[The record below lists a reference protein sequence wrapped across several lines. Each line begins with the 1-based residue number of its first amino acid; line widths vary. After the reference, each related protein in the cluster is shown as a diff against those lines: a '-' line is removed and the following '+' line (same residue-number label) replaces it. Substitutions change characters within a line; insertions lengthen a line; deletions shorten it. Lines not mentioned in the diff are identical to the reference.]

1 MKLKTLS
8 GIRSVQLKIRNGT
21 RPGGWRP
28 MENES
33 KVADGWRFLTR
44 ALSTEGYLKVSFHA
58 GVGVDRDGDGNYLGA
73 QTAILHPAP

>member
-1 MKLKTLS
+1 
-8 GIRSVQLKIRNGT
+8 
-21 RPGGWRP
+21 